1 MSQQDRSPDRTF
13 VAIVNPAAGGGACG
27 KQAPSIIGDL
37 RASGVDIEVRET
49 TQAGDGQT
57 LARAAFREGHRN
69 FIAAGGDGTS
79 FEVLNGIFSPET
91 GNNLPEE
98 PHTETGRIRLGFLP
112 MGTGNSFLRDF
123 SDKGCEYAIES
134 LVENRRRSCDLIKV
148 EHTAG
153 ILHFS
158 NIFSI
163 GFVADVGAMR
173 NDRFARL
180 GEFGYVV
187 AVVAQVVGLSQSP
200 MPMRLDDGPPNR
212 EPVTFLS
219 INNSR
224 FTGGKMMMAPQ
235 ANTSDGLLDVVCVG
249 ALGRLSLLQTF
260 PKIFKGTHVLHP
272 AVSQNQGKVV
282 AFDLQRE
289 LDAMIDGEILRI
301 LPKRLE
307 VIPGVFDICA

>member
-1 MSQQDRSPDRTF
+1 

-27 KQAPSIIGDL
+27 KQAPEILSQL
-37 RASGVDIEVRET
+37 RSAGLEIDVRET
-49 TQAGDGQT
+49 RKAGDGQE
-57 LARAAFREGHRN
+57 LARNAFYEGHRN

-79 FEVLNGIFSPET
+79 FEMINGIFSPE
-91 GNNLPEE
+91 GKGHLPKE
-98 PHTETGRIRLGFLP
+98 PLNPEGRIRLGFLP

-134 LVENRRRSCDLIKV
+134 LVADRRRSCDLVKV
-148 EHTAG
+148 THDTG
-153 ILHFS
+153 VLHFS
-158 NIFSI
+158 NIFSV

-173 NDRFARL
+173 NAKFARL

-187 AVVAQVVGLSQSP
+187 AVVAQVVGLAQNP
-200 MPMRLDDGPPNR
+200 MPMALDDGATNR

-235 ANTSDGLLDVVCVG
+235 ANTADGLLDVVCVG

-260 PKIFKGTHVLHP
+260 PKIFRGTHVLHP
-272 AVSQNQGKVV
+272 AVTQEQGRVV
-282 AFDLQRE
+282 TFDLTHE

-307 VIPGVFDICA
+307 VVPGVFDICA

>member
-1 MSQQDRSPDRTF
+1 MSQSDRRF

-27 KQAPSIIGDL
+27 KQAPQVIGQL
-37 RASGVDIEVRET
+37 RSSGIEVEVRET
-49 TQAGDGQT
+49 RRAGDGQK
-57 LARAAFREGHRN
+57 LAREAYREGHRN

-79 FEVLNGIFSPET
+79 FEVINGIFSPDGHGEV
-91 GNNLPEE
+91 PEDPKGPE
-98 PHTETGRIRLGFLP
+98 GRIRLGFLP

-123 SDKGCEYAIES
+123 SDKGCDYAIES
-134 LVENRRRSCDLIKV
+134 LLENRRRSCDLIRV
-148 EHTAG
+148 DHRDG
-153 ILHFS
+153 VLHFS

-187 AVVAQVVGLSQSP
+187 AVVAQVVGLAQNP
-200 MPMRLDDGPPNR
+200 MPMALDNGPQNR
-212 EPVTFLS
+212 APITFLS

-224 FTGGKMMMAPQ
+224 FTGGKMMMAPD
-235 ANTSDGLLDVVCVG
+235 ANTADGLLDVVCVG

-272 AVSQNQGKVV
+272 AVTQAQGKVV
-282 AFDLQRE
+282 TFELGTE

-307 VIPGVFDICA
+307 VVPGVFDICA